1 MTGGKYSIIRV
12 AQVVRPAEGG
22 IRKHVSLLTAGLN
35 REQFAPAIY
44 APADF
49 KLDAEAQNVPQHIV
63 AISARTNIAADL
75 RAISSLTK
83 QLRGNANLVHAHGL
97 RAALIGVLA
106 AKRAGVPSLFTAH
119 NLMPP
124 TGKLQGVLLRVIGQS
139 TRSILAVSNT
149 VAFTLIDAGFSNK
162 KIRVVPNGISVA
174 AFDLPDTTDVRR
186 EWNIPAH
193 APLVVGLGR
202 LSPEKGF
209 DLLITAFTDVLSVF
223 PNARLL
229 IAGDGPERES
239 LHALAIKLDGACY
252 FPGRVENPVSLLKTA
267 SIVAVPSYQEGQGIV
282 ALEAMAARK
291 PVVATHVGGLTETIV
306 PNITGIFVHPEN
318 PDELAKALISLLQN
332 PSRRDEMGLQGR
344 LRVEQHYTLERMI
357 NNIETIYTAILEK

>member
-1 MTGGKYSIIRV
+1 MNGRNSVIRV

-22 IRKHVSLLTAGLN
+22 IRKHVSLLTAGLD
-35 REQFAPAIY
+35 REHFSPSIY

-49 KLDAEAQNVPQHIV
+49 TLDAAAQPIKQHIV
-63 AISARTNIAADL
+63 AISAKTNISEDL
-75 RAISSLTK
+75 RAINDLTK
-83 QLRGNANLVHAHGL
+83 QLRGNADLVHAHGL

-119 NLMPP
+119 NLVPP
-124 TGKLQGVLLRVIGQS
+124 TGRLQRVLLRIIGQS
-139 TRSILAVSNT
+139 TRRILAVSQA
-149 VAFTLIDAGFSNK
+149 VADSLITAGFPNE
-162 KIRVVPNGISVA
+162 KICVVPNGISVA
-174 AFDLPDTTDVRR
+174 AFDLPDTTAVRS

-209 DLLITAFTDVLSVF
+209 DLLITAFADVLSAF
-223 PNARLL
+223 PTARLL

-239 LHALAIKLDGACY
+239 LHTLAVKLDGACH

-267 SIVAVPSYQEGQGIV
+267 SIVAVPSRQEGQGIV
-282 ALEAMAARK
+282 ALEAMAAHK
-291 PVVATHVGGLTETIV
+291 PVVATNVGGLAETIA
-306 PNITGIFVHPEN
+306 PDITGMLVPPEK
-318 PDELAKALISLLQN
+318 PDELAKALILLLKD
-332 PSRRDEMGLQGR
+332 SRRCHEMGIQGR

-357 NNIETIYTAILEK
+357 YNIETIYKTILEN